1 MTEYNYTIEKYS
13 LTELT
18 DRIIKCAQAVHKQI
32 GNGFHGMVYKRPLAF
47 ELFIRDIPFEREMD
61 ILLNNN
67 EEQSGKMSADFFV
80 DGKVLV
86 ELKSTMQLD
95 GASLNPIKNLLEAHN
110 LELGLILNFG
120 TEQLEYRIVT
130 NTKYQE
136 ANRRLEKERS

>member
-1 MTEYNYTIEKYS
+1 MNENNHITANYQLS
-13 LTELT
+13 ELT

-32 GNGFHGMVYKRPLAF
+32 GNGFHEMVYKRPLAF

-86 ELKSTMQLD
+86 ELKSTVQLD
-95 GASLNPIKNLLEAHN
+95 GAPLNPIINLLETHN
-110 LELGLILNFG
+110 MELGLILNFG
-120 TEQLEYRIVT
+120 AERLEYKIVT
-130 NTKYQE
+130 NTKYQNT
-136 ANRRLEKERS
+136 NRKLEKERF